1 MRKILA
7 YLQIYEQINIL
18 GSIATFC
25 KNKEKKKR
33 DWKIKNK
40 CIFDKF

>member
-25 KNKEKKKR
+25 KNKEKEKKGL
-33 DWKIKNK
+33 KNK
-40 CIFDKF
+40 KQVYI